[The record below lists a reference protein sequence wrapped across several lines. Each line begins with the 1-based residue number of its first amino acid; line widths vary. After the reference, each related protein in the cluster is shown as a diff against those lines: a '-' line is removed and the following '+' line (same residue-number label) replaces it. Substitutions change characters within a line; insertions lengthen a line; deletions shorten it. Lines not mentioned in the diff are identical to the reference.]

1 MKPHKILPEVT
12 NKVLVQSTNWV
23 GDTVT
28 MLPFLVA
35 LRKAFLDEQI
45 TVLADRWVSPILEAI
60 RQWIE
65 ACMSLSLV
73 ACRSLR

>member
-1 MKPHKILPEVT
+1 MKPEKVLPEVT
-12 NKVLVQSTNWV
+12 NKVLVRSTNWV

-45 TVLADRWVSPILEAI
+45 TVLADRWVSLILEAI